1 MNKLRNFFLSPAKDD
16 NRAKTDTAYVQR
28 IASIDILR
36 ALTMVLMIFVN
47 DFWTLTG
54 VPYWMEHR
62 QHGVDGIGLSDVVFP
77 AFLFI
82 VGLSLPYAINNR
94 RKKGDSDLQLLMH
107 ILLRTI
113 ALLVMGVFLVNGE
126 TYNEAATGMAKY
138 YYSIL
143 CALSFILIWNTYPA
157 TINKY
162 LPAAARITA
171 FVILISLAFV
181 YRGGEDDNIQRFAP
195 QWWGIL
201 GLIGWAYLASSL
213 ITVFAKERF
222 YLILAGWIFFCILS
236 IIYKAGIIPHH
247 SLLSFIP
254 NAILGGTLAGLTMG
268 GVLTSTIF
276 RYFVNRK
283 ENGRLTLVLLMFS
296 ALLIGLSV
304 ITRPYWGLTKLG
316 ATPAWLF
323 LCSAITI
330 IAFLIIYWV
339 ADVYDKSKWFDI
351 IKPAGTA
358 TILCYLVPYF
368 VYSFREIFQIHLPD
382 ALLTGG
388 IGLMKSFLFAI
399 MCVFITG
406 LLIRLGI
413 RMKL

>member
-1 MNKLRNFFLSPAKDD
+1 MKELSHFFSAPAKGLHGD
-16 NRAKTDTAYVQR
+16 KTKAVHEQR

-62 QHGVDGIGLSDVVFP
+62 KPGVDGIGLSDVVFP

-94 RKKGDSDLQLLMH
+94 RKKGDTDWQIVIH
-107 ILLRTI
+107 ILLRTV
-113 ALLVMGVFLVNGE
+113 ALLVMGIFLVNGE
-126 TYNEAATGMAKY
+126 TYNEAATGFAKY

-143 CALSFILIWNTYPA
+143 CCLSFILIWNTYPA
-157 TINKY
+157 TVNKY
-162 LPAAARITA
+162 LPMAARGFAVITLI
-171 FVILISLAFV
+171 ILSIV
-181 YRGGEDDNIQRFAP
+181 YRGGEDGNIERFAP

-213 ITVFAKERF
+213 ITLFAGERF
-222 YLILAGWIFFCILS
+222 YIIVGGWLSFCVLS
-236 IIYKAGIIPHH
+236 MVYKAGIIPHH
-247 SLLSFIP
+247 SILSFIP

-283 ENGRLTLVLLMFS
+283 ENGQLTLALLLFS
-296 ALLIGLSV
+296 AILIVLSV
-304 ITRPYWGLTKLG
+304 ITHPFWGLAKLG

-323 LCSAITI
+323 LCSAFTI
-330 IAFLIIYWV
+330 LAFLIIYWL
-339 ADVYDKSKWFDI
+339 ADVYGKPKWFDLI
-351 IKPAGTA
+351 RPAGTS

-368 VYSFREIFQIHLPD
+368 VYSVREILSVHLPD

-388 IGLMKSFLFAI
+388 IGLVKSFLFALL
-399 MCVFITG
+399 CVFITG

-413 RMKL
+413 KMKL